1 MTPETRLGPGFEPG
15 SGSSMNLRRFESP
28 GNAARIAVLSAGQAL
43 TAIIGCPNMTTP
55 DNVAHKQR
63 LRQSVPL

>member
-1 MTPETRLGPGFEPG
+1 
-15 SGSSMNLRRFESP
+15 MNLRWFESP
-28 GNAARIAVLSAGQAL
+28 GNAARIAVLSADQAPYRMSKYD
-43 TAIIGCPNMTTP
+43 T

>member
-1 MTPETRLGPGFEPG
+1 
-15 SGSSMNLRRFESP
+15 MNLRRFESP

-43 TAIIGCPNMTTP
+43 TAIIGCPNMRTP

>member
-1 MTPETRLGPGFEPG
+1 
-15 SGSSMNLRRFESP
+15 MNLRRFESP
-28 GNAARIAVLSAGQAL
+28 GNAARIAVLSAGQAP
-43 TAIIGCPNMTTP
+43 TAIIGCPNMRTP